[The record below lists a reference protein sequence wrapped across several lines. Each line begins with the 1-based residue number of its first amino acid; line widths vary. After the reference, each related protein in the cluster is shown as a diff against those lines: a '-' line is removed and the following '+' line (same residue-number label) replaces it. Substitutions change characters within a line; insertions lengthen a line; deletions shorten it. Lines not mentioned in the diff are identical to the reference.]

1 MLRLDSFFSGKI
13 DKTAKRK
20 AENRRERA
28 VGKKVEELNRELSG
42 EAVSASLRK
51 NVETLK
57 RLFSDVDVLVVRFVR
72 NNRDG
77 ALQFCIAYCDGV
89 VNSALMND
97 SVLKPL
103 MLSGAC
109 KAGPELAD
117 SLIRDVLQVN
127 EAEKA
132 DGFQKIVEAVTYG
145 DTVLFAEG
153 CPQAVLLNTKGFRTR
168 GLTEPDNEKNLSGP
182 REGFN
187 ESLLQNLS
195 LIRRKMRTNELKMK
209 YLTLGRIT
217 KTKAC
222 VCYVDRLVNPR
233 ILDELYRRLGK
244 IDIDG
249 LLDTN
254 YITELIRDFPFS
266 PFRTTGYSERPDV
279 VVGRL
284 LEGRIA
290 VFLDGTPDVL
300 TVPYLFIENFQSS
313 EDYYLSFFYT
323 SVARAL
329 RIIGFFLTVTVPAA
343 YITVVAYHH
352 EILPTALIV
361 NIANERKNVPLPAAA
376 EAYLM
381 LAVFDILRETGVR
394 MPSNVG
400 QALSIVGALVVGQA
414 AVDAKLVAA
423 PMIIVVA
430 LTGITSLLIPKMNA
444 PIIYLR
450 VFLLTLATAFG
461 LFGFILGGAVMAI
474 HIMHLHSF
482 GVPQVALTGSLRYQE
497 VKDTWFRGPWW
508 AMRTRGV
515 PSVAEDRVRMRGGGG
530 KKP

>member
-1 MLRLDSFFSGKI
+1 
-13 DKTAKRK
+13 
-20 AENRRERA
+20 
-28 VGKKVEELNRELSG
+28 
-42 EAVSASLRK
+42 
-51 NVETLK
+51 
-57 RLFSDVDVLVVRFVR
+57 
-72 NNRDG
+72 
-77 ALQFCIAYCDGV
+77 
-89 VNSALMND
+89 
-97 SVLKPL
+97 
-103 MLSGAC
+103 
-109 KAGPELAD
+109 
-117 SLIRDVLQVN
+117 
-127 EAEKA
+127 
-132 DGFQKIVEAVTYG
+132 
-145 DTVLFAEG
+145 
-153 CPQAVLLNTKGFRTR
+153 
-168 GLTEPDNEKNLSGP
+168 
-182 REGFN
+182 
-187 ESLLQNLS
+187 
-195 LIRRKMRTNELKMK
+195 MK

-233 ILDELYRRLGK
+233 ILDELYRRLEK

-249 LLDTN
+249 VLDTN